1 MNRQQLVSLIRRKKS
16 MLCIGLDSDITKIPS
31 HLLSYDDPVFEFN
44 KAIIDA
50 TLPFAIAY
58 KPNFAFYE
66 SRGLV
71 GWMSLKRTMDY
82 LESFREEIFTI
93 ADAKR
98 GDIGNTSQQYAKAFF
113 DKQSSGFDFDAATIN
128 PYMGTDSVSPFLEF
142 PDKWVV
148 LLTLTSNKGAV
159 DFQHLQKEGSKER
172 LFEIVIK
179 KSLEWGSTPS
189 NMMYVVGAT
198 QASLLLKIRKILPEH
213 FFLVPG
219 IGAQGGNLE
228 EVLKYGSIREGGLLI
243 NASRSV
249 IYASDGTDFSI
260 RDAEVACALQCQMAA
275 FI

>member
-128 PYMGTDSVSPFLEF
+128 PYIGTDSVSPFLEF

-260 RDAEVACALQCQMAA
+260 RAAEVACALQCQMAA